1 MRGLIEIILVFLAYT
16 IRVYDFIVLIYV
28 LMSWFPIDRNNPLAA
43 FIIGL
48 VEPVYKWLLS
58 FLPPLR
64 FQMFDLSILYLFLLV
79 EAARWTVWLIIR
91 LVIGV

>member
-1 MRGLIEIILVFLAYT
+1 MGFIEIILVFLVYA

-48 VEPVYKWLLS
+48 VEPVYRWLLS

-64 FQMFDLSILYLFLLV
+64 FRMFDLSILYLFILI
-79 EAARWTVWLIIR
+79 EAARWTVRLIAR
-91 LVIGV
+91 LVLGI